1 MNKIKK
7 YINFKKQ
14 YKKPRLQKIFKKN
27 HEIKIY
33 TLKKNVLVSK
43 IGIIV
48 YTLRQSTPPQW
59 YLLVAVNI
67 SYISKLVNK
76 LWHNILKIS

>member
-33 TLKKNVLVSK
+33 TLKKKRFGQQDRYYRIYPPS
-43 IGIIV
+43 I
-48 YTLRQSTPPQW
+48 YTSTMVP
-59 YLLVAVNI
+59 AG
-67 SYISKLVNK
+67 SS
-76 LWHNILKIS
+76 